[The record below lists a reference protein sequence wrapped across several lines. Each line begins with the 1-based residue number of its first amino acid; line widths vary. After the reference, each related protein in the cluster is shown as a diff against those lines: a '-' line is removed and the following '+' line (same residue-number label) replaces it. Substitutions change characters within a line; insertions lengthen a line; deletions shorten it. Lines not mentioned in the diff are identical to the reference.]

1 MRYDLRIT
9 DMFGVDEIE
18 DAKEMYDTS
27 SREGQL
33 DFIDALRNGERSAI
47 VLFMVQHEGML
58 QKVFHKNVTGSVG
71 KFKAARI
78 ADGEWEEFLGNTY
91 MDLMDGQMFKSFDPE
106 KFDDKT
112 DLMQKVNW
120 WVMQYLKG
128 YAIRR
133 NKETMK
139 GGVEGHHGSVDSGT
153 VTSLEGSMED
163 NHKFEGDHLHYEDD
177 GDIDFINRFEDLMK
191 DPVMNVKKKGLSL
204 KMILK
209 YIIEGKSNKLNDLLK
224 DLGLSKV
231 TFYSRQE
238 QLAKILKE
246 YDITGD
252 DLMKAIKTLGNDRLA
267 KMMREGTNELLQGL
281 LKLLD

>member
-9 DMFGVDEIE
+9 DLFSIDEIE
-18 DAKEMYDTS
+18 DSKEMYDIS

-33 DFIDALRNGERSAI
+33 DFLDALRSGERSAV
-47 VLFMVQHEGML
+47 VLFMVTNEKML

-71 KFKAARI
+71 KYKAARI
-78 ADGEWEEFLGNTY
+78 ANGEWEEFLGNTY
-91 MDLMDGQMFKSFDPE
+91 MDLMEGKMFQSFNPE

-112 DLMQKVNW
+112 NLMEKMNW

-128 YAIRR
+128 YAIKR

-139 GGVEGHHGSVDSGT
+139 DGLKGNNSQVDSGT
-153 VTSLEGSMED
+153 VSSLDSALED
-163 NHKFEGDHLHYEDD
+163 NNKFEGEYLNYEDD
-177 GDIDFINRFEDLMK
+177 SDIDFIKRFEDLMK

-238 QLAKILKE
+238 QLAKILKD
-246 YDITGD
+246 YDISGD
-252 DLMKAIKTLGNDRLA
+252 DLMRAIKTLGNDKLA
-267 KMMREGTNELLQGL
+267 KMMREETNELLQGL